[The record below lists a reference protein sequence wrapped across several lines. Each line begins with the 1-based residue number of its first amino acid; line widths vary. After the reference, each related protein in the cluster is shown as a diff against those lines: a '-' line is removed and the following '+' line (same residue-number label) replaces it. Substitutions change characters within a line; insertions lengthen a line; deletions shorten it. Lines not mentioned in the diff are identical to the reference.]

1 MCIIFGLYLAA
12 EQKDRVHMETA
23 YEKDLCNERLRTL
36 VVKHDNLIAEKE
48 EPEIPPT
55 SQERNE
61 IERMRLRMI
70 IMQNKIDTYHKLH
83 DAIMSENNDE
93 KENMM
98 DMNDKLSQ
106 I

>member
-1 MCIIFGLYLAA
+1 
-12 EQKDRVHMETA
+12 META

-36 VVKHDNLIAEKE
+36 VIKHDELIAEKE
-48 EPEIPPT
+48 KPEAPPT
-55 SQERNE
+55 TEERNE
-61 IERMRLRMI
+61 IERLKLRMI

-83 DAIMSENNDE
+83 DAIMNNDNST

-98 DMNDKLSQ
+98 DMNERFSQ